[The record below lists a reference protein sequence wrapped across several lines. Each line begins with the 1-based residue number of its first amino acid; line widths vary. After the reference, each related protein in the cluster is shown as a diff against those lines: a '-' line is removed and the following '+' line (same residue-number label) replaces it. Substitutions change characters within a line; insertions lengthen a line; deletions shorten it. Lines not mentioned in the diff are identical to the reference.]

1 MGDGGAEGLSAWQA
15 AISLMFDI
23 NGTGSGSLL
32 RRLHLESSQLE
43 GFNARELLE

>member
-32 RRLHLESSQLE
+32 ELDARWHL
-43 GFNARELLE
+43 